1 MRKNTVALICAV
13 CSAVALWSA
22 EAAAGPYSDELAKCL
37 VRSTTTSEKTTLM
50 KWTFAAAAAHPD
62 VKGISSVT
70 DAQRD
75 ELSQATGRLIERL
88 LTESCKAETQEAM
101 KYEGAMVLQSAF
113 SVLGQVAARG
123 LFTDPS
129 VSGYMSDFLKYV
141 DKAKLQALLPPK

>member
-1 MRKNTVALICAV
+1 MRKNTAALICAV
-13 CSAVALWSA
+13 CSIVAWSA

-37 VRSTTTSEKTTLM
+37 VRSTTISEKTTLM
-50 KWTFAAAAAHPD
+50 KWTFAAAAAHPE

-75 ELSQATGRLIERL
+75 ELSQATGKLVERL

-141 DKAKLQALLPPK
+141 DKAKLQALLPSK